1 MPAGVIRA
9 LVPTAIAAVL
19 LSQEFPLAN
28 LDTDG
33 TLFTVVIYGVSYSD
47 AIARISGWMSR
58 SHIGPVLVTDARR
71 PSGSCPFRQRPGHG
85 LRAACFHPRL
95 RDVCAGVS
103 EAPAHAPAGRSAHG
117 VTANTPVMPRSTW
130 NGTSHTVGY

>member
-1 MPAGVIRA
+1 MSTGVVKA

-19 LSQEFPLAN
+19 LSQEFPAAN

-58 SHIGPVLVTDARR
+58 SQIGPILVTDGETSESLLSVPAPRR
-71 PSGSCPFRQRPGHG
+71 PRTSR
-85 LRAACFHPRL
+85 RL
-95 RDVCAGVS
+95 YPPS
-103 EAPAHAPAGRSAHG
+103 PA
-117 VTANTPVMPRSTW
+117 
-130 NGTSHTVGY
+130 

>member
-1 MPAGVIRA
+1 MMPTHVVKA

-33 TLFTVVIYGVSYSD
+33 TLFTVVIYGVSFSD

-58 SHIGPVLVTDARR
+58 SHIGPVLVTDDETSEKLLSVPAA
-71 PSGSCPFRQRPGHG
+71 PGTNLAPPVPTLSCLKRVPGLGDPG
-85 LRAACFHPRL
+85 LRHTRL
-95 RDVCAGVS
+95 QVS
-103 EAPAHAPAGRSAHG
+103 SRCDGETRPTAHCVPS
-117 VTANTPVMPRSTW
+117 
-130 NGTSHTVGY
+130 

>member
-1 MPAGVIRA
+1 MPTGVVKA
-9 LVPTAIAAVL
+9 LVPTAIAAAL

-58 SHIGPVLVTDARR
+58 SHIGPFFLNDTATSEKLLSVPAARR
-71 PSGSCPFRQRPGHG
+71 TR
-85 LRAACFHPRL
+85 
-95 RDVCAGVS
+95 
-103 EAPAHAPAGRSAHG
+103 
-117 VTANTPVMPRSTW
+117 
-130 NGTSHTVGY
+130 TSHRLYPPSPA

>member
-33 TLFTVVIYGVSYSD
+33 SLFTVVIYGVSYSD
-47 AIARISGWMSR
+47 AIACISGWMSR
-58 SHIGPVLVTDARR
+58 SHIGPVLVTDATSERLLSI
-71 PSGSCPFRQRPGHG
+71 P
-85 LRAACFHPRL
+85 AAPR
-95 RDVCAGVS
+95 
-103 EAPAHAPAGRSAHG
+103 
-117 VTANTPVMPRSTW
+117 PRS
-130 NGTSHTVGY
+130 SRRLFPPSPA